1 MKKKYSDPLMFS
13 AVLLGEIPIGKK
25 SGEIAPD
32 DEVIVDDEADLGDL
46 SVNYTPGIEASE
58 PVTIVNP
65 VEEAVSS
72 EETAVDSTAPAAE
85 SSSPLEVAPIID
97 SLVPDETGASAEAG
111 E

>member
-1 MKKKYSDPLMFS
+1 MRKKYSDPLMFS
-13 AVLLGEIPIGKK
+13 AVLLGEIPIGKN

-32 DEVIVDDEADLGDL
+32 NEGDDEIGLPDL
-46 SVNYTPGIEASE
+46 SVNNTPGIEASE

-72 EETAVDSTAPAAE
+72 EEAVVDSTAPAAE
-85 SSSPLEVAPIID
+85 SVSPLEVEPIID